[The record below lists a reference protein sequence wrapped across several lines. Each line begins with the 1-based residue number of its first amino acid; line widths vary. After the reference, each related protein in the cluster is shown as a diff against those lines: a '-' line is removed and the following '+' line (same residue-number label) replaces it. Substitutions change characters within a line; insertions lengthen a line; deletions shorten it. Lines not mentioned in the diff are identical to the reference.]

1 MMMKIL
7 SNIIFWLMG
16 WEIIGTFDYPKKC
29 IVIAAPHTSNW
40 DFLIGRCYG
49 YISGVIPNYLIKSSF
64 FIPVLGTLFK
74 WNGGIP
80 VYRDEKNNIVDQIVE
95 RFNNTDHFIL
105 AIAPEGTRS
114 RVGKWKTGF
123 YYIAHKAKVPILLLA
138 MDFKNKKI
146 GIINS
151 ITTTGD
157 IEKDL
162 LFIQDQY
169 KDIQAKI
176 LENYNTKIF

>member
-1 MMMKIL
+1 
-7 SNIIFWLMG
+7 
-16 WEIIGTFDYPKKC
+16 
-29 IVIAAPHTSNW
+29 
-40 DFLIGRCYG
+40 
-49 YISGVIPNYLIKSSF
+49 
-64 FIPVLGTLFK
+64 
-74 WNGGIP
+74 
-80 VYRDEKNNIVDQIVE
+80 
-95 RFNNTDHFIL
+95 
-105 AIAPEGTRS
+105 
-114 RVGKWKTGF
+114 
-123 YYIAHKAKVPILLLA
+123 

-176 LENYNTKIF
+176 PENYNTKIF

>member
-1 MMMKIL
+1 M
-7 SNIIFWLMG
+7 
-16 WEIIGTFDYPKKC
+16 
-29 IVIAAPHTSNW
+29 
-40 DFLIGRCYG
+40 
-49 YISGVIPNYLIKSSF
+49 
-64 FIPVLGTLFK
+64 
-74 WNGGIP
+74 
-80 VYRDEKNNIVDQIVE
+80 
-95 RFNNTDHFIL
+95 
-105 AIAPEGTRS
+105 GTRS

-176 LENYNTKIF
+176 PENYNPKIF